1 MHLKDLLS
9 FDDIVIQCHDFPDA
23 DTIASG
29 YAVYR
34 YLLSNGKK
42 PRLVYSGK
50 TEISKPNLLLFIS
63 ELEIPLEYVKELC
76 DVKLLL
82 TVDCV
87 HGEGNVT
94 SFDADYYAAIDH
106 HICAQPPCALAEIRE
121 NYASCATVVYRM
133 LRHEA
138 PELLS
143 DLSVSTAL
151 YYGLYMDTNA
161 FSEIKHAYDRDLR
174 DLTDYDRNLILRLH
188 NANFTLSELE
198 IAGEAFSHNVRFN
211 QDKRFAIVKVKPC
224 DPSILAIICD
234 LVLQVDDIDTD
245 IVFCELPN
253 GIKFSVRSC
262 VNEIRANEIAEFVT
276 KGIGN
281 GGGHAMKAA
290 GFISSGLAADEIS
303 RDEISDFFEGKMLSY
318 LESFDV
324 AWYDELKIDVEKLPL
339 YAEKEHN
346 LGYFVSSEVVA
357 SGATVK
363 LRSAKGDVSF
373 QASSN
378 KYIVTDKSGRCFPVD
393 KPDFDFHYLPVDD
406 SFEFDGCDY
415 TPTIITDDNVAHEIT
430 RYFRPCVTRHANPV
444 YVKRLERS
452 LKLYTKH
459 DRNDYLMGQE
469 GDYLAVKVEDP
480 SDIYIIDVAILESL
494 YEKLS

>member
-1 MHLKDLLS
+1 MHLRDLLI
-9 FDDIVIQCHDFPDA
+9 FNDIIIQCHDFPDA

-34 YLLSNGKK
+34 YLLLNGKK

-50 TEISKPNLLLFIS
+50 SEIKKPNLQLFIS
-63 ELEIPLEYVKELC
+63 ELEIPLEYVNELPR
-76 DVKLLL
+76 VQLLL

-94 SFDADYYAAIDH
+94 SFEADYYAAIDH
-106 HICAQPPCALAEIRE
+106 HICAQPPCALAEIKQD
-121 NYASCATVVYRM
+121 YASCATVVYRM
-133 LRHEA
+133 LRQEA
-138 PELLS
+138 PELMS

-174 DLTDYDRNLILRLH
+174 DLADYDRNLILRLH
-188 NANFTLSELE
+188 NANFTLKELE
-198 IAGEAFSHNVRFN
+198 LAGEAFSHNVRFN
-211 QDKRFAIVKVKPC
+211 CDKRFAIVKVKPC

-262 VNEIRANEIAEFVT
+262 VNEIRANEIAEFIT
-276 KGIGN
+276 RGIGN

-290 GFISSGLAADEIS
+290 GFISSGLASDELS
-303 RDEISDFFEGKMLSY
+303 RDEISDFFEEKMLSY

-324 AWYDELKIDVEKLPL
+324 AWYDELQIDIENLPL

-346 LGYFVSSEVVA
+346 LGYIKSSDIVPSGTVVR
-357 SGATVK
+357 
-363 LRSAKGDVSF
+363 LRSAKGDVLF
-373 QASSN
+373 EASPN
-378 KYIVTDKSGRCFPVD
+378 KFIVTDKSGRCFPVD
-393 KPDFDFHYLPVDD
+393 KPDFEFHYLPVDD
-406 SFEFDGCDY
+406 SFAFEGCDY
-415 TPTIITDDNVAHEIT
+415 EPTIISGENTAHSIVE
-430 RYFRPCVTRHANPV
+430 RFRPCVSRHANPV

-459 DRNDYLMGQE
+459 DKRDYLMGQE
-469 GDYLAVKVEDP
+469 GDFLAVKASDP
-480 SDIYIIDVAILESL
+480 TDIYIIDVAILESL
-494 YEKLS
+494 YEKLE